1 MLEFLQN
8 LKGCPPK
15 RKKEHAIVLVEGH
28 RPVNVRPYRYP
39 HHQNN
44 EIEKQVKEMLDSG
57 IIRHSQSAFSSP
69 VILVKKKDATWRTC
83 VDYRALNKVTIPD
96 KFPIPVIDEL
106 LDELHGAY
114 FFSKLDLKS
123 GYHQVRVRSED
134 IHKTAFRTHEGHY
147 EYLVM
152 PFGLMNA
159 PATFQSLMNDVFR
172 GMLRKFV
179 LVFFDDILV
188 CSPDWDSH
196 MRHLEIVLETLHNQ
210 SLVANKKK
218 CFFGQKTVEYLGHVI
233 SHDGVSMDPS
243 KVSSVLQWPRPKT
256 VKGVRGFLGLTSY
269 YRKFIKDYGKEA
281 RPLTELTKDELQW
294 SDKVKAAFDLL
305 KEKMTIA
312 LVLALP
318 DFTKEFVIESDASG
332 LGLGAILIQGGRPV
346 AYFNKALG
354 DRNLAKSAY
363 EKELMTVALAIQHWR
378 PYLLGRKFVVCTDQ
392 KSLRQLLLQRITT
405 TDQQNWAAKLLG
417 YQFDILYKPGLEN
430 KGANALSHMHEEATL
445 QTLIHYPAWLESE
458 QVLVEVHQ
466 DPKLMDIITA
476 LQQGAETRRGFS
488 YSNGVL
494 LYEGRLVISA
504 TSPWIPILLK
514 EFHVT
519 PQGGHSRFYRTYRRV
534 AANLYWL
541 GMKKMVQQFVMDCD
555 ICQRQ
560 KYMATAP
567 GGLLQ
572 PLNIPEQVWDEVSM
586 DFITGLPKSKG
597 FEAVFVVVDKLSKYG
612 HFIPLKHPYTARV
625 VAEVFIKEVARLHGI
640 PSSILSDRDPIF
652 VSSFW
657 RELFKLQGTKL
668 KMSTA
673 YHPQTDGQTE
683 VVNRCLE
690 TFLRCFIADQ
700 PKSWVHR
707 HHSFSHCLWE
717 TSSCVGSIFT

>member
-1 MLEFLQN
+1 
-8 LKGCPPK
+8 
-15 RKKEHAIVLVEGH
+15 
-28 RPVNVRPYRYP
+28 
-39 HHQNN
+39 
-44 EIEKQVKEMLDSG
+44 
-57 IIRHSQSAFSSP
+57 
-69 VILVKKKDATWRTC
+69 
-83 VDYRALNKVTIPD
+83 
-96 KFPIPVIDEL
+96 
-106 LDELHGAY
+106 
-114 FFSKLDLKS
+114 
-123 GYHQVRVRSED
+123 
-134 IHKTAFRTHEGHY
+134 
-147 EYLVM
+147 
-152 PFGLMNA
+152 
-159 PATFQSLMNDVFR
+159 
-172 GMLRKFV
+172 
-179 LVFFDDILV
+179 
-188 CSPDWDSH
+188 

-318 DFTKEFVIESDASG
+318 NFTKEFVIESDASG

-346 AYFNKALG
+346 AYFSKALG

-458 QVLVEVHQ
+458 QVLAEVHQ

-504 TSPWIPILLK
+504 TSPWISILLK

-586 DFITGLPKSKG
+586 NFITGLPKSKG
-597 FEAVFVVVDKLSKYG
+597 FEAVFVVVDRLSKYG

-625 VAEVFIKEVARLHGI
+625 VAEVFIKEVVRLHGI
-640 PSSILSDRDPIF
+640 PSSILSNRDPIF

-683 VVNRCLE
+683 VVNCCLE

-700 PKSWVHR
+700 PKSWVQWLPWAEYWYNTTFHMSTGTTPFHIVYGR
-707 HHSFSHCLWE
+707 PPPMLARFLPREVRVEAVRRDLQDRDEALKQLKYHLTKAQSQMKAQADKKRVDRVFE
-717 TSSCVGSIFT
+717 VGEWVFLKLRPHGQQTLGAQICPKLAPRYYGPFQVI